1 MTPAGHGGIAG
12 TTFDSDGH
20 RLAGVV
26 YLARGDVPK
35 PTALLLHGC
44 PGLEQNLDLAAVLR
58 DRGWNSLVFHYRGCW
73 GSAGRY
79 DLRTVDRDV
88 RAAVD
93 HLEAGEYPSVDTG
106 RLAVVGHS
114 LGGWAAI
121 LAAAAD
127 RRLRAVVTC
136 GAPARFDG
144 IEITADSV
152 DREFT
157 RFLATTP
164 AEFLSQRA
172 ELALRAGPLD
182 LVASIAPRPLLVVHG
197 GDDEWVRADHGRA
210 LYQRARRPRQYVEM
224 EGANHAFAFHRAA
237 LRDLIG
243 DWLDE
248 TGVLGAAGLA
258 GNGRGL
264 AREERGGRSGAGPG
278 TPGGGRRRGR
288 DRRRLGAALSADGPG
303 RRRVRPGAAGPP

>member
-12 TTFDSDGH
+12 TTFDSEGH

-26 YLARGDVPK
+26 YLARGDEPK

-44 PGLEQNLDLAAVLR
+44 PGLEQNLDVAAMLR

-79 DLRTVDRDV
+79 DLRTIGRDV

-93 HLEAGEYPSVDTG
+93 HLETGGYPSVDPA

-136 GAPARFDG
+136 GAPAELGD
-144 IEITADSV
+144 IEITADAL
-152 DREFT
+152 DREIT

-164 AEFLSQRA
+164 AEFLSQREEVA
-172 ELALRAGPLD
+172 SRPGPLD
-182 LVASIAPRPLLVVHG
+182 LVGSIAPRPLLVVHG
-197 GDDEWVRADHGRA
+197 GDDEWVRADHGWA
-210 LYQRARRPRQYVEM
+210 LYQRAGRPREYVEM
-224 EGANHAFAFHRAA
+224 EGANHAFAWHRAA

-248 TGVLGAAGLA
+248 AGI
-258 GNGRGL
+258 
-264 AREERGGRSGAGPG
+264 
-278 TPGGGRRRGR
+278 
-288 DRRRLGAALSADGPG
+288 
-303 RRRVRPGAAGPP
+303 

>member
-1 MTPAGHGGIAG
+1 MTPDGHGGITG

-26 YLARGDVPK
+26 YLARGDAPK
-35 PTALLLHGC
+35 PTVLLLHGC
-44 PGLEQNLDLAAVLR
+44 PGLEQNLDVAAVLR

-79 DLRTVDRDV
+79 DLRTIGRDV

-127 RRLRAVVTC
+127 RRLRAVVAC
-136 GAPARFDG
+136 GAPAELGG
-144 IEITADSV
+144 IELTADSL
-152 DREFT
+152 DREIT

-164 AEFLSQRA
+164 AEFLRQRD
-172 ELALRAGPLD
+172 EVGTRPGPLD
-182 LVASIAPRPLLVVHG
+182 LVASIAPRPLLVIHG
-197 GDDEWVRADHGRA
+197 SDDEWVRADHGRA
-210 LYQRARRPRQYVEM
+210 LYQRARRPRQYVEID
-224 EGANHAFAFHRAA
+224 GANHAFAWHRAA
-237 LRDLIG
+237 LRAAIA

-248 TGVLGAAGLA
+248 TGI
-258 GNGRGL
+258 
-264 AREERGGRSGAGPG
+264 
-278 TPGGGRRRGR
+278 
-288 DRRRLGAALSADGPG
+288 
-303 RRRVRPGAAGPP
+303 